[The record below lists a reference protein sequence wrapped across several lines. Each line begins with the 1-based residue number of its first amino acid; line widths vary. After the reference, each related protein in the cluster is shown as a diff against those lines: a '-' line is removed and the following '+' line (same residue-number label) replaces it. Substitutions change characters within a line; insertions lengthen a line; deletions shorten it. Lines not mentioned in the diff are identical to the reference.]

1 MTDSETND
9 GGFARLYARTQR
21 FTLGE
26 PHAFTI
32 CANGGRVLFLRSV
45 SGTDPRT
52 GVWRLDVADGVEH
65 PVVDPTEV
73 GGDDAS
79 LPAEERA
86 RRERV
91 RETAAGV
98 VSYSAS
104 DDGKRLV
111 FSLAGRLHVADVDAG
126 TWTEVAG
133 SASAYDPRLDP
144 TGRRVAYV
152 SGRAMYL
159 HDLDTGEQRVLA
171 VDDEPLVSWGR
182 AEHIAAEEMDRSRGF
197 WWGPDGRVLLACRV
211 DETPVPQWWIADP
224 AHPDRPPTAVRY
236 PAAGAANADVTLHLV
251 HLNGATI
258 EVRWDRERFPYLAR
272 VHWSAG
278 RPPLVQVFSRD
289 QRSAQVLSV
298 DVDSGET
305 KVVAEDRDP
314 VWVEPF
320 PGVPAWSGR
329 DVVRIVDAPDAR
341 ALFVGDAPVTTP
353 DVYVRSVVSAAES
366 AVLFTG
372 SIDEPSQVH
381 LWRWSRAGGVEQLT
395 TAAGVHTATAAA
407 GTVVVGAADMDATGL
422 RTTVRVESRELP
434 VRSLV
439 EQPPLRPSVALLRL
453 GPSRLPAGVL
463 FPQSHVPGT
472 KLPVLMAP
480 YAGPHAQRV
489 LASQRSWLESQWLA
503 DQGFAVLV
511 VDGRGTPGC
520 GPAWERSIAGDLSVV
535 LDDQV
540 EALHAAARMHPD
552 LDLER
557 VAIRGWSFGG
567 YLAALA
573 VLRRPEVFH
582 GAVAGAPVI
591 DWALYDTFYTER
603 YLGTPAGN
611 AEAYARSSLLDDAP
625 SLRRPLLLIHGLADD
640 NVVAAHTLLFSQRL
654 TENGRPHTVLPLTG
668 VTHMTPQEAV
678 AENMLLLQ
686 VRFLQ
691 QALGIA
697 SGE

>member
-1 MTDSETND
+1 MTED
-9 GGFARLYARTQR
+9 GFTRLYARTQR

-26 PHAFTI
+26 PRAFTV
-32 CANGGRVLFLRSV
+32 CADGSRVLFLRSV

-52 GVWRLDVADGVEH
+52 GVWRIDLGDGVEH
-65 PVVDPTEV
+65 PVVDPTDI
-73 GGDDAS
+73 GDDAS

-98 VSYSAS
+98 VSFSVS
-104 DDGKRLV
+104 EDGKRLV
-111 FSLAGRLHVADVDAG
+111 FSLAGRLHVADVEAG
-126 TWTEVAG
+126 TWNEVPG

-152 SGRAMYL
+152 SGRAIYL

-171 VDDEPLVSWGR
+171 VDDDPQVSWGR
-182 AEHIAAEEMDRSRGF
+182 AEHVAAEEMDRSRGF
-197 WWGPDGRVLLACRV
+197 WWGPDGRSLLACRV
-211 DETPVPQWWIADP
+211 DETPVAQWWIADP
-224 AHPDRPPTAVRY
+224 AHPQRPPTVVRY
-236 PAAGAANADVTLHLV
+236 PAAGQANADVTLHLV
-251 HLNGATI
+251 HLNGAAI

-272 VHWSAG
+272 LHWSAG
-278 RPPLVQVFSRD
+278 RPPLAQVFSRD
-289 QRSAQVLSV
+289 QRSAQVLLV
-298 DVDSGET
+298 DVETGDT

-320 PGVPAWSGR
+320 PGVPAWSGQR
-329 DVVRIVDAPDAR
+329 LVRIVDAKDAR
-341 ALFVGDAPVTTP
+341 SLYVGDAAVTP
-353 DVYVRSVVSAAES
+353 PELYVRSVVSADES
-366 AVLFTG
+366 GVLFTG
-372 SIDEPSQVH
+372 SLDEPAQVH
-381 LWRWSRAGGVEQLT
+381 VWRWSAADGVEAAGVEQLT
-395 TAAGVHTATAAA
+395 SAPGVHTATAGS
-407 GTVVVGAADMDATGL
+407 GTVVIGAADMDATGL
-422 RTTVRVESRELP
+422 RFVVRAGDREWP

-453 GPSRLPAGVL
+453 GPSRLPAGLL
-463 FPQSHVPGT
+463 FPSGHVAGT
-472 KLPVLMAP
+472 KLPVLLAP

-520 GPAWERSIAGDLSVV
+520 GPAWERAIAGDFTVV

-591 DWALYDTFYTER
+591 DWSLYDTFYTER
-603 YLGTPAGN
+603 YLGTPADN
-611 AEAYARSSLLDDAP
+611 AEAYARSSLLEDAP

-640 NVVAAHTLLFSQRL
+640 NVVAASTLLFSQRL

-678 AENMLLLQ
+678 AENLLRLQ

-691 QALGIA
+691 QALGIEA
-697 SGE
+697 

>member
-1 MTDSETND
+1 MSDV
-9 GGFARLYARTQR
+9 GFPRLYARTQR

-26 PHAFTI
+26 PRAFTV
-32 CANGGRVLFLRSV
+32 CAGGERVLFLRSV

-52 GVWRLDVADGVEH
+52 GVWRLDLTDGIEH
-65 PVVDPTEV
+65 AIVDPAEV
-73 GGDDAS
+73 GDEAN

-104 DDGKRLV
+104 QDGTRLV

-126 TWTEVAG
+126 TWSEVGG

-144 TGRRVAYV
+144 TGRRVGYV
-152 SGRAMYL
+152 SRRVLYV

-171 VDDEPLVSWGR
+171 ADDSPLVSWGR
-182 AEHIAAEEMDRSRGF
+182 AEHVAAEEMDRSRGF
-197 WWGPDGRVLLACRV
+197 WWAPDGRTLLACRV
-211 DETPVPQWWIADP
+211 DESPVATWWIADP
-224 AHPDRPPTAVRY
+224 AHPQRPPAEVRY
-236 PAAGAANADVTLHLV
+236 PAAGQANADVTLHLL
-251 HLNGATI
+251 HLNGAAI
-258 EVRWDRERFPYLAR
+258 EVGWDRGRFPYLAR

-278 RPPLVQVFSRD
+278 RPPLVQVVSRD
-289 QRSAQVLSV
+289 QRATQVLSV
-298 DVDSGET
+298 DVDTGDT
-305 KVVAEDRDP
+305 RVLFEDRDA

-320 PGVPAWSGR
+320 PGVPAWAGR
-329 DVVRIVDAPDAR
+329 EVVRIVDTAQAR
-341 ALFVGDAPVTTP
+341 ALYVGDAAVTP
-353 DVYVRSVVSAAES
+353 PELYVRSVVSADDS

-372 SIDEPSQVH
+372 SLADPAQVH
-381 LWRWSRAGGVEQLT
+381 VWQWTQAGGVEQLT
-395 TAAGVHTATAAA
+395 SAAGVHSAVAAA
-407 GTVVVGAADMDATGL
+407 GTVVLGAADMDATGA
-422 RTTVRVESRELP
+422 RFTVRRGEAEWP
-434 VRSLV
+434 AQSLV
-439 EQPPLRPSVALLRL
+439 EAPPLTPSVALLRL
-453 GPSRLPAGVL
+453 GPSRLPSGLL
-463 FPQSHVPGT
+463 FPSSHVPGT
-472 KLPVLMAP
+472 KVPVLMAP

-489 LASQRSWLESQWLA
+489 LASQRVWLESQWLA

-520 GPAWERSIAGDLSVV
+520 GPAWERSIAGDLTVV

-540 EALHAAARMHPD
+540 EALHAAARLHPD
-552 LDLER
+552 LDLDR

-573 VLRRPEVFH
+573 VLRRPDVFH
-582 GAVAGAPVI
+582 GAVAGAPVV
-591 DWALYDTFYTER
+591 DWSLYDTFYTER
-603 YLGTPAGN
+603 YLGTPQDDA
-611 AEAYARSSLLDDAP
+611 AAYAHSSLLEDAP

-654 TENGRPHTVLPLTG
+654 TENGCPHTVLPLTG

-678 AENMLLLQ
+678 AENMLRLQ
-686 VRFLQ
+686 VQFLQ
-691 QALGIA
+691 QALGLS

>member
-1 MTDSETND
+1 MTDD

-26 PHAFTI
+26 PRAFTI
-32 CANGGRVLFLRSV
+32 CADGRRVLFLRSA

-52 GVWRLDVADGVEH
+52 GVWRLDLADGVEH
-65 PVVDPTEV
+65 PVVDPAAV
-73 GGDDAS
+73 GDDAS

-98 VSYSAS
+98 VGYSVS
-104 DDGKRLV
+104 EDGRRLV
-111 FSLAGRLHVADVDAG
+111 FSLGGRLHVADVDAG
-126 TWTEVAG
+126 TWNEVSG

-152 SGRAMYL
+152 SGRALYL
-159 HDLDTGEQRVLA
+159 HDLDSGEQRVLA
-171 VDDEPLVSWGR
+171 VDDAPLVSWGR
-182 AEHIAAEEMDRSRGF
+182 AEHVAAEEMDRSRGF
-197 WWGPDGRVLLACRV
+197 WWAPDGRTLLACRV
-211 DETPVPQWWIADP
+211 DESPVPQWWIADP
-224 AHPDRPPTAVRY
+224 AHPDRAPVPVRY
-236 PAAGAANADVTLHLV
+236 PAAGTANADVTLHLV
-251 HLNGATI
+251 HLNGAAI
-258 EVRWDRERFPYLAR
+258 EVKWDRARFPYLAR
-272 VHWSAG
+272 VHWSAA
-278 RPPLVQVFSRD
+278 RPPLLQVFTRD
-289 QRSAQVLSV
+289 QRAAQVLSV
-298 DVDSGET
+298 DVETGDT
-305 KVVAEDRDP
+305 KVLAEDRDP

-320 PGVPAWSGR
+320 PGVPAWSGHG
-329 DVVRIVDAPDAR
+329 VVRIVDSRDAR
-341 ALFVGDAPVTTP
+341 SLHVGDEPVTDP
-353 DVYVRSVVSAAES
+353 ALHVRSVVSADDDG
-366 AVLFTG
+366 VVFTA
-372 SIDEPSQVH
+372 STDDPSQVQ
-381 LWRWSRAGGVEQLT
+381 LWAWSPDGVEQLT
-395 TAAGVHTATAAA
+395 TAAGVHTATASS
-407 GTVVVGAADMDATGL
+407 GTAVIGAADMETTGF
-422 RTTVRVESRELP
+422 RFTARSRDHEWP
-434 VRSLV
+434 VQSFV
-439 EQPPLRPSVALLRL
+439 EQPTIEPSVALLRL
-453 GPSRLPAGVL
+453 GPSQLPAGLL
-463 FPQSHVPGT
+463 FPRNHVAGT

-489 LASQRSWLESQWLA
+489 LASQRSWLEAQWLA

-520 GPAWERSIAGDLSVV
+520 GPAWERAIAGDFSVV

-591 DWALYDTFYTER
+591 DWTLYDTFYTER
-603 YLGTPAGN
+603 YLGDPSKN
-611 AEAYARSSLLDDAP
+611 ADAYARSSLLDDAP
-625 SLRRPLLLIHGLADD
+625 TLHRPLLLIHGLADD
-640 NVVAAHTLLFSQRL
+640 NVVAAHTLLFSQLL

-678 AENMLLLQ
+678 AENLLRLQ
-686 VRFLQ
+686 VQFLQ
-691 QALGIA
+691 QALG
-697 SGE
+697 

>member
-1 MTDSETND
+1 MTDDS
-9 GGFARLYARTQR
+9 FARLHARTQR

-26 PHAFTI
+26 PHGFTI
-32 CANGGRVLFLRSV
+32 CAGGGRVLFLRSV
-45 SGTDPRT
+45 SGTDAHT

-65 PVVDPTEV
+65 VVVDPAGV
-73 GGDDAS
+73 GDDAN

-98 VSYSAS
+98 VSFSAS

-126 TWTEVAG
+126 AWSEVAG

-152 SGRAMYL
+152 SGRALYL
-159 HDLDTGEQRVLA
+159 HDLDSGEQRVLA
-171 VDDEPLVSWGR
+171 VDDDPQVSWGR
-182 AEHIAAEEMDRSRGF
+182 AEHVAAEEMDRSRGF
-197 WWGPDGRVLLACRV
+197 WWGPDGRSLLACRV
-211 DETPVPQWWIADP
+211 DETPVATWWIADP
-224 AHPDRPPTAVRY
+224 AHPDRPPTAARY
-236 PAAGAANADVTLHLV
+236 PAAGQANADVTLHVLHV
-251 HLNGATI
+251 NGAATD
-258 EVRWDRERFPYLAR
+258 VTWDRSRFPYLAR

-278 RPPLVQVFSRD
+278 RPPLLQVVSRD
-289 QRSAQVLSV
+289 QRVAQVLTV
-298 DVDSGET
+298 DVDTGATS
-305 KVVAEDRDP
+305 VLAEDRDS

-320 PGVPAWSGR
+320 PGAPAWCGR
-329 DVVRIVDAPDAR
+329 GLVRIVDAADAR
-341 ALFVGDAPVTTP
+341 ALFVGDEPVTP
-353 DVYVRSVVSAAES
+353 PELHVRSVVSADDAS
-366 AVLFTG
+366 VVFTG
-372 SIDEPSQVH
+372 SADDPAQVH
-381 LWRWSRAGGVEQLT
+381 VWRWSASDGALSQLT
-395 TAAGVHTATAAA
+395 TAAGVHAAVVAGGTA
-407 GTVVVGAADMDATGL
+407 VIGAADMEATGM
-422 RTTVRVESRELP
+422 RFTVRAGERSWP

-439 EQPPLRPSVALLRL
+439 EQPPVAPAVAFLRL
-453 GPSRLPAGVL
+453 GPSRLPAGVV
-463 FPQSHVPGT
+463 FPRAHVPGT

-480 YAGPHAQRV
+480 YGGPHAQRV
-489 LASQRSWLESQWLA
+489 LASQRAWLETQWLA

-520 GPAWERSIAGDLSVV
+520 GPAWERAIAGDFTVV

-582 GAVAGAPVI
+582 GAVAGAPVV
-591 DWALYDTFYTER
+591 DWSLYDTFYTER
-603 YLGTPAGN
+603 YLGTPAKN
-611 AEAYARSSLLDDAP
+611 AAAYAQSSLLDDAA

-640 NVVAAHTLLFSQRL
+640 NVVAAHTLLLSQRL

-678 AENMLLLQ
+678 AENLLRLQ
-686 VRFLQ
+686 VQFLQ

-697 SGE
+697 SGD

>member
-1 MTDSETND
+1 MTDSAVTDAE
-9 GGFARLYARTQR
+9 FARLYARTQR

-26 PHAFTI
+26 PHGFAI
-32 CANGGRVLFLRSV
+32 CAAGERVLFLRSV

-52 GVWRLDVADGVEH
+52 GVWRLDLADGVEK
-65 PVVDPTEV
+65 PVVDPAAL

-98 VSYSAS
+98 VGFSAS
-104 DDGKRLV
+104 EDGKRLV

-126 TWTEVAG
+126 TWSEVAG
-133 SASAYDPRLDP
+133 SATAYDPRLDP

-152 SGRAMYL
+152 SGRALYL
-159 HDLDTGEQRVLA
+159 HDLDSGEQRVLA
-171 VDDEPLVSWGR
+171 VDDDPLVSWGR
-182 AEHIAAEEMDRSRGF
+182 AEHVAAEEMDRSRGF
-197 WWGPDGRVLLACRV
+197 WWGPDGRSLLVCRV
-211 DETPVPQWWIADP
+211 DETPVAQWWIADP
-224 AHPDRPPTAVRY
+224 AHPERPPTAVRY
-236 PAAGAANADVTLHLV
+236 PAAGEANADVSLHLV
-251 HLNGATI
+251 HLNGAAI
-258 EVRWDRERFPYLAR
+258 PVRWDAPTFPYLAR

-289 QRSAQVLSV
+289 QRRAQVLTI

-314 VWVEPF
+314 AWVEPF

-329 DVVRIVDAPDAR
+329 DVVRIADAADAR
-341 ALFVGDAPVTTP
+341 ALFVGDEPVTEP
-353 DVYVRSVVSAAES
+353 GLHVRSVVSADEAG
-366 AVLFTG
+366 VLFTG
-372 SIDEPSQVH
+372 SLDDPAQVH
-381 LWRWSRAGGVEQLT
+381 VWRWTRGAGVEQLT
-395 TAAGVHTATAAA
+395 TTAGVHTATAAS
-407 GTVVVGAADMDATGL
+407 GTVVLGAADMDATGL
-422 RTTVRVESRELP
+422 RLTVRAGDREWPVSSR
-434 VRSLV
+434 VD
-439 EQPPLRPSVALLRL
+439 QPPVRPSVALLRL
-453 GPSRLPAGVL
+453 GPSRLPAGLL
-463 FPQSHVPGT
+463 FPRSHVPGT

-480 YAGPHAQRV
+480 YGGPHAQRV
-489 LASQRSWLESQWLA
+489 LATQRTWLESQWLA

-520 GPAWERSIAGDLSVV
+520 GPAWERAIAGDFTVV

-540 EALHAAARMHPD
+540 EALHAAARLHPD

-591 DWALYDTFYTER
+591 DWSKYDTFYTER
-603 YLGTPAGN
+603 YLGTPQAN
-611 AEAYARSSLLDDAP
+611 AEAYARSSLLDEAAT
-625 SLRRPLLLIHGLADD
+625 LRRPLLLIHGLADD

-678 AENMLLLQ
+678 AENMLRLQ
-686 VRFLQ
+686 VQFLQ

-697 SGE
+697 TDE

>member
-1 MTDSETND
+1 MTDGDSPD

-32 CANGGRVLFLRSV
+32 CAGGERVLFLRSV

-52 GVWRLDVADGVEH
+52 GVWRLDLADGVEH
-65 PVVDPTEV
+65 AVVDPSDV
-73 GGDDAS
+73 GDDAN

-104 DDGKRLV
+104 EDGRRLV
-111 FSLAGRLHVADVDAG
+111 FTLGGRLHVADVDAG
-126 TWTEVAG
+126 TWAEVAG

-152 SGRAMYL
+152 SGRALYL
-159 HDLDTGEQRVLA
+159 HDLDSGEQRVLA
-171 VDDEPLVSWGR
+171 VGDDPLVGWGR
-182 AEHIAAEEMDRSRGF
+182 AEHVAAEEMDRSRGF
-197 WWGPDGRVLLACRV
+197 WWGPDGRSMLACRV
-211 DETPVPQWWIADP
+211 DETPVAQWWITDP
-224 AHPDRPPTAVRY
+224 AHPDRPPATVRY
-236 PAAGAANADVTLHLV
+236 PAAGQANADVTLHVV
-251 HLNGATI
+251 HVNGATT
-258 EVRWDRERFPYLAR
+258 EVRWDRAQFPYLAR

-278 RPPLVQVFSRD
+278 RPPLVQVFARD
-289 QRSAQVLSV
+289 QRRAQVLAV
-298 DVDSGET
+298 DVDTGET

-329 DVVRIVDAPDAR
+329 DLVRIVDKADR
-341 ALFVGDAPVTTP
+341 RSLYVGDEAVTP
-353 DVYVRSVVSAAES
+353 AELYVRSVVAADES
-366 AVLFTG
+366 GVLLTG
-372 SIDEPSQVH
+372 SLDDPGQVH
-381 LWRWSRAGGVEQLT
+381 VWRWSRSDGPECLT
-395 TAAGVHTATAAA
+395 TGVGVHTAVASA
-407 GTVVVGAADMDATGL
+407 GTVVIGAAGMSATGL
-422 RTTVRVESRELP
+422 RTTVRAGGREWPVE
-434 VRSLV
+434 SLV
-439 EQPPLRPSVALLRL
+439 ERPPIEPSVAFLRL
-453 GPSRLPAGVL
+453 GPSQLPCGLV
-463 FPQSHVPGT
+463 FPRAHIPGT

-489 LASQRSWLESQWLA
+489 LVNQRVWLESQWLA

-520 GPAWERSIAGDLSVV
+520 GPAWERAIAGDFTVV

-540 EALHAAARMHPD
+540 EALHAAARMQPD

-591 DWALYDTFYTER
+591 DWSLYDTFYAER
-603 YLGTPAGN
+603 YLGTPAKD
-611 AEAYARSSLLDDAP
+611 AEAYARSSLLDDAA

-654 TENGRPHTVLPLTG
+654 TESGRPHTVLPLTG

-678 AENMLLLQ
+678 AENLLRLQ
-686 VRFLQ
+686 VQFLQ

-697 SGE
+697 SEE

>member
-1 MTDSETND
+1 MTDSALTD

-21 FTLGE
+21 FGLGE
-26 PHAFTI
+26 PHGFTI
-32 CANGGRVLFLRSV
+32 CAGGERVLFLRSV

-52 GVWRLDVADGVEH
+52 GVWRLDLADGVEH
-65 PVVDPTEV
+65 PVVDPGDI
-73 GGDDAS
+73 GGDAS

-98 VSYSAS
+98 VSFSAS
-104 DDGKRLV
+104 EDGRRLV
-111 FSLAGRLHVADVDAG
+111 FSLGGRLHVADVDAG

-152 SGRAMYL
+152 SGRAMYM

-171 VDDEPLVSWGR
+171 VDDDPLVSWGR
-182 AEHIAAEEMDRSRGF
+182 AEHVAAEEMDRSRGF
-197 WWGPDGRVLLACRV
+197 WWGPDGRSLLACRV
-211 DETPVPQWWIADP
+211 DETPVAQWWITDP
-224 AHPDRPPTAVRY
+224 AHPDRPPNAVRY
-236 PAAGAANADVTLHLV
+236 PAAGQANADVTLHLV
-251 HLNGATI
+251 HLNGAATP
-258 EVRWDRERFPYLAR
+258 VRWDRARFPYLAR
-272 VHWSAG
+272 VHWPAG
-278 RPPLVQVFSRD
+278 RPPLLQVFARD
-289 QRSAQVLSV
+289 QRSAQVLAV
-298 DVDSGET
+298 DVETGET
-305 KVVAEDRDP
+305 KILALDRDP

-320 PGVPAWSGR
+320 PGAPAWSGR
-329 DVVRIVDAPDAR
+329 DLVRIVDTRDR
-341 ALFVGDAPVTTP
+341 RSLFVGDEPVTP
-353 DVYVRSVVSAAES
+353 PEICVRSVVSADES
-366 AVLFTG
+366 SVLLTG
-372 SIDEPSQVH
+372 SLDDPGQVH
-381 LWRWSRAGGVEQLT
+381 VWRWSPAGGLEQLT
-395 TAAGVHTATAAA
+395 TAAGVHSATATS
-407 GTVVVGAADMDATGL
+407 GTVVLGVADMSSTGL
-422 RTTVRVESRELP
+422 RSTVRNGEREWP

-439 EQPPLRPSVALLRL
+439 EQPPVVPSVAFLRL
-453 GPSRLPAGVL
+453 GTSQLPAGLV
-463 FPQSHVPGT
+463 FPRTHVPGT

-480 YAGPHAQRV
+480 YGGPHAQRV
-489 LASQRSWLESQWLA
+489 LVSQRAWLESQWLA

-520 GPAWERSIAGDLSVV
+520 GPGWERAVAGDFTVV

-582 GAVAGAPVI
+582 GAVAGAPVT
-591 DWALYDTFYTER
+591 DWSLYDTFYTER
-603 YLGTPAGN
+603 YLGTPTDN
-611 AEAYARSSLLDDAP
+611 AEAYARSSLLDDAAT
-625 SLRRPLLLIHGLADD
+625 LRRPLLMIHGLADD

-678 AENMLLLQ
+678 AENLLRLQ
-686 VRFLQ
+686 VQFLQ
-691 QALGIA
+691 QVLGIA